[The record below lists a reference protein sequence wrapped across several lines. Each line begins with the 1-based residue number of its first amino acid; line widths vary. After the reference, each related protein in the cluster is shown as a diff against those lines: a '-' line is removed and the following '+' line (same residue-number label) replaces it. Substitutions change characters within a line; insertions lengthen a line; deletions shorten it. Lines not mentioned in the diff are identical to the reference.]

1 MDEEFET
8 HIRQIAGN
16 TVYPPTPQVQ
26 GAPGTP
32 NHKSQI
38 LRYAAV
44 VFVLVGLIGA
54 AVPDIRAA
62 VTSFLQFGAVTIYL
76 DGQDAEGEPLKLDD
90 VFGATTLEAVRDAV
104 GFDILLPPGEPPD
117 RVFLQGDS
125 MVILVWT
132 SDDEVE
138 AALYQVAGEN
148 WRIIKSAETIEET
161 AVNQYPAYWV
171 NNGHPVQFIEAGTL
185 LASFVTG
192 SVLVWEQNG
201 VTYRLETS
209 TGLEEARAFAEALT
223 PYR

>member
-1 MDEEFET
+1 MDEQFEA

-16 TVYPPTPQVQ
+16 MVYPPTPQVQ
-26 GAPGTP
+26 EVSGMP
-32 NHKSQI
+32 NHRSQI

-44 VFVLVGLIGA
+44 VLVLVGLIGA

-90 VFGATTLEAVRDAV
+90 VSGETTLMAAQDAV
-104 GFDILLPPGEPPD
+104 DFDILLPPADPPD
-117 RVFLQGDS
+117 KVFLQGDS

-132 SDDEVE
+132 SDGEVE
-138 AALYQVAGEN
+138 TALYQIAGED
-148 WRIIKSAETIEET
+148 WQIFKSAETIAQT
-161 AVNQYPAYWV
+161 AVNEFPAFWV
-171 NNGHPVQFIEAGTL
+171 NSRHPVQFIEAGNL

-192 SVLVWEQNG
+192 SVLVWEQPG

-209 TGLEEARAFAEALT
+209 NALEEARAFAEALT